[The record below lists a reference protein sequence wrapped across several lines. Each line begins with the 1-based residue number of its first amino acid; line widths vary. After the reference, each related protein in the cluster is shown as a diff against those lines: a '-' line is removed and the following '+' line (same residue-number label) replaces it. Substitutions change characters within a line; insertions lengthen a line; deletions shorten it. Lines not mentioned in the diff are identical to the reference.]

1 MAENILVITEN
12 EDQYLPQGATIARIL
27 PISATPLHNSL
38 NPSNEQGAA
47 EESRVPVS
55 SIFAHRLGIEELFTL
70 QVWRASVAELIGT
83 AVLVFMI
90 DTIVISSFETTTNTP
105 NILIAFFIAIIIAI
119 LLLATAPISGGH
131 MNPAITLPAAF
142 VGLIS
147 FSRAFVYILA
157 QCIGAI
163 FGALALEAVVSKSIT
178 SNFSLGGCTLTVVA
192 PGPNGPTTVGLDIS
206 QGLWLEII
214 CTFVF
219 LLPVWIAFD
228 HRQLH
233 ALGPLMVCSII
244 GIVVGVLVFVSTTV
258 TTKKGYS
265 GAGMNPA
272 RCIGPAIVRGGHLW
286 TGHWVYWV
294 GPLIACVAFY
304 LYTLIIPREHFKAR
318 LLKTKE

>member
-1 MAENILVITEN
+1 MAENILVIRDN
-12 EDQYLPQGATIARIL
+12 EDEYLPQGATIARIL
-27 PISATPLHNSL
+27 PISATPLHNS
-38 NPSNEQGAA
+38 SNNDQGAV
-47 EESRVPVS
+47 EQSRVS
-55 SIFAHRLGIEELFTL
+55 ASNKYAHRLGIEELFTL

-105 NILIAFFIAIIIAI
+105 NIAIACCVALIITI
-119 LLLATAPISGGH
+119 LLLAMAPISGGH
-131 MNPAITLPAAF
+131 LNPVITLPAAF

-178 SNFSLGGCTLTVVA
+178 SNYSLGGCTLKVVA
-192 PGPNGPTTVGLDIS
+192 PGPNGPTTFGVDIS

-228 HRQLH
+228 HRQLR
-233 ALGPLMVCSII
+233 ALGPLVVCSLI
-244 GIVVGVLVFVSTTV
+244 GLVVGVLVFVSTTV

-294 GPLIACVAFY
+294 GPLIACVAFH

-318 LLKTKE
+318 AIKTKE